1 VVLLATRQYEPRRR
15 KRNGA
20 GAKQRNPGVRRTGR
34 RKAGT
39 ILVRAG
45 TECEIMPGEINVH
58 FHTNGWNESP
68 TCAWESRGWI
78 DLAGKVTVA
87 GKQYFAR
94 QAAILLKFAKATTD
108 PKVAAGLVEK
118 AAELRSQVDE
128 APDKSP
134 QAPDVESPL

>member
-1 VVLLATRQYEPRRR
+1 V
-15 KRNGA
+15 
-20 GAKQRNPGVRRTGR
+20 
-34 RKAGT
+34 
-39 ILVRAG
+39 
-45 TECEIMPGEINVH
+45 
-58 FHTNGWNESP
+58 
-68 TCAWESRGWI
+68 ESRGWI